1 MKTVI
6 ILTHV
11 TFDNSP
17 YCIYVHEHAK
27 ALTKQGYRVIVF
39 AIIHW
44 FPLLSHL
51 QKYKKDFMKRIKG
64 KNKHQVIDGVEVI
77 YKKAISFSNL
87 LYNTNINLNG
97 MSYYHSIKHYFRRI
111 YKKENIVLIDAHTFK
126 VEGYVAYKL
135 KRKYKKLNTVVTL
148 HGTSFSRNTE
158 TKEGIKSIREIL
170 NGVDYSICVSNKIAK
185 LAKKIGVKNT
195 RVIYNGINE
204 QKLEEVN
211 KDDYKYNIISVGSL
225 SLNKKH
231 DITINSISE
240 LSKKY
245 PQIKLN
251 IVGNGS
257 EIDNLKNLVK
267 EKKLDNVVCFRGQI
281 SNEEVQKLMSESYIF
296 VLPSVNEGFGIV
308 YAEAMKAKCVTIGT
322 KNEGIDGF
330 IKNGVNGFLVNPNV
344 DEIVELI
351 ENIYNNKYDIVAIRK
366 EALKDVEQLT
376 WKNNAKK
383 YLKIIDK
390 HI

>member
-1 MKTVI
+1 MKTVV

-27 ALTKQGYRVIVF
+27 ALVKQGYRVIVF

-44 FPLLSHL
+44 FPILSHF
-51 QKYKKDFMKRIKG
+51 QKYKKKFMKKMHGEKKSRI
-64 KNKHQVIDGVEVI
+64 IDGVEVI
-77 YKKAISFSNL
+77 YKKAMSFSNF
-87 LYNTNINLNG
+87 LYDTKINLNG
-97 MSYYHSIKHYFRRI
+97 MSYYHSIKHCFKKI

-135 KRKYKKLNTVVTL
+135 KRKYQNLNTVVTL
-148 HGTSFSRNTE
+148 HGTSFSRNTK
-158 TKEGIKSIREIL
+158 TKEGIKSIKKIL
-170 NGVDYSICVSNKIAK
+170 NGVDYSICVSNKIERE
-185 LAKKIGVKNT
+185 AKKIGVNNT
-195 RVIYNGINE
+195 RIIYNGINE

-231 DITINSISE
+231 DITINAISE

-251 IVGNGS
+251 IVGTGS